1 MRRGGPMGESV
12 QTSRERV
19 LALVAAQPGL
29 HLREL
34 PRRLGLSLRSVRYHL
49 ENLEE
54 HDLVTPHRSGRFARW
69 FSAGA
74 FSMEDQT
81 LISALRVRGQRTILS
96 ELFQKGPMRFAVL
109 ERATGLS
116 SATLVQYLHRLSSEA
131 LIEVAEDR
139 RYRLRDPSAIDLR
152 LSPYP
157 ERFPDLLADA
167 APQNFCE
174 KRKGGGG
181 CPRSPPL
188 WGVL

>member
-1 MRRGGPMGESV
+1 MRRGGLMGESV

-54 HDLVTPHRSGRFARW
+54 HDLVAPHRSGRFARW

-74 FSMEDQT
+74 FSTDDRT

-96 ELFQKGPMRFAVL
+96 ALLEKGSMRFAAL
-109 ERATGLS
+109 ERGTGLS
-116 SATLVQYLHRLSSEA
+116 AARLVRYLGSLSCG
-131 LIEVAEDR
+131 
-139 RYRLRDPSAIDLR
+139 P
-152 LSPYP
+152 
-157 ERFPDLLADA
+157 LLV
-167 APQNFCE
+167 E
-174 KRKGGGG
+174 G
-181 CPRSPPL
+181 
-188 WGVL
+188 WGRP